1 MKSSVGICIGASTI
15 SFVRLDESSS
25 GLLKIGD
32 TLSVTHNG
40 SPQDLFRESFIKFN
54 PHMLPA
60 VITGRKFRSIINLR
74 SISEPEATELA
85 FGYVKKRFASG
96 NGNAAFSAVASLG
109 AETFII
115 YTLDEEHKISNLI
128 AKNQCASG
136 TGEFFLQQI
145 KRMDIGLAE
154 VLETAKDAFPYKV
167 SGRCSVFCKSD
178 CTHALNKGKPKS
190 EVASGLALMMTEKIE
205 ELLEGVPEG
214 KVLLVGGVTQNN
226 LVMDFLSKK
235 RSGLE
240 IPEEAVYF
248 EALGAAVYAHSNKAE
263 NLTSLENLF
272 VEKET
277 SFVFHPPLK
286 EFRNRVR
293 FCEMES
299 GHSQDGDKCILGLD
313 VGSTT
318 TKAVIIRIADNKI
331 IGKVYLYT
339 LGNPV
344 KAAKECYSEL
354 IRQIPQKINIVGL
367 GTTGS
372 GRHIAGLHA
381 LTTEIINEI
390 IAHATAAI
398 YFDPDVDTIYEIGG
412 QDAKYTFIV
421 NKVPADYAM
430 NEACSAGTGS
440 FIEEAAFEA
449 LGVKVTDIEAMALK
463 GNHPPNFSDQCSTF
477 ISSDIKTA
485 LHENISREDV
495 VAGIVYSICLNY
507 VNRVKGTRQSG
518 EKIFMQGGVCYNK
531 AVPVAMAA
539 LTGSEIIVPPEPGLM
554 GAFGVALEVKNKMEL
569 GLVAEKEFS
578 LEELAGREV
587 LYKKP
592 FICRGGKEKCD
603 RKCEINLIEV
613 MGKNYPFGGACNK
626 YYNLVY
632 HKSYHS
638 EKFDYIKRRNDLIF
652 GKYAPP
658 AQLPDDAVSIGINR
672 SFHTHT
678 VFPLYYNFFTSLG
691 IKVVLSD
698 EVEDTRQRELTS
710 FCYPC
715 QLSIG
720 LFQNLLNKKPDY
732 YFVPQVLEMYVE
744 DAKYHRLDFNSSC
757 AFVGE
762 EPLFLRQAFKDYELN
777 GQFIMPVLNFANGYG
792 SQEEKFLLI
801 ASQVG
806 IADKAGIKKAYNYA
820 VRMQQAYHN
829 EMFAMGEEFLDML
842 KENPDAVGMV
852 LVGRPYNSYTHTAN
866 KGIPQ
871 KFASRGVYVLP
882 FDMFDYRK
890 ETVDEDQFW
899 EGSKKI
905 LKAAKIIKQHPQLYA
920 TYISNFSCAPD
931 SMTIPQFRTIM
942 GSKPSLT
949 LELDGHTADAGIN
962 TRIDAALDI
971 IQNYRKLNENKKI
984 SASDNFVAAKIQFSA
999 LDTYFIS
1006 SGGEKIPLT
1015 DKRVVVIVPSIGDLC
1030 VEYFAAG
1037 MRSQGINTIA
1047 LPEGNNEIL
1056 KYGRANATGKEC
1068 LPLILIAGSLID
1080 YLENKWDEKS
1090 FVVMLIV
1097 QGAGNCRLGQYPV
1110 FLRNL
1115 ILRKKLRNVAVL
1127 PLMNEDGFAG
1137 FGPHFALRAVQ
1148 NILAADVLDD
1158 IRSGIMAHAEDPVQG
1173 LKIFRE
1179 EFVRL
1184 LQAEEIRPTEIYK
1197 DLKIFAKNIK
1207 ARVPAK
1213 KSIKEAKYIALVG
1226 EIYVRR
1232 DHFSHR
1238 FLNRRFAE
1246 KGFILKDAYITEWLF
1261 YVDYLL
1267 SLKLL
1272 EPDTSFRKK
1281 YERFIRQMFMR
1292 LAEYRIKKTLE
1303 RSGYY
1308 EYSRT
1313 DIEKLI
1319 NHSRHIV
1326 PVDCK
1331 GEPGLTLGVALAETI
1346 EKYCGVV
1353 NLGPFGCM
1361 PTRFSES
1368 VTVPEMT
1375 IENKIHA
1382 KRLNNHSYDL
1392 PPVFNRKMNIPFL
1405 TIETD
1410 GNVYPQATEAK
1421 IETFLMQAEKTSK
1434 LMKETR
1440 K

>member
-1 MKSSVGICIGASTI
+1 
-15 SFVRLDESSS
+15 
-25 GLLKIGD
+25 
-32 TLSVTHNG
+32 
-40 SPQDLFRESFIKFN
+40 
-54 PHMLPA
+54 
-60 VITGRKFRSIINLR
+60 
-74 SISEPEATELA
+74 
-85 FGYVKKRFASG
+85 
-96 NGNAAFSAVASLG
+96 
-109 AETFII
+109 
-115 YTLDEEHKISNLI
+115 
-128 AKNQCASG
+128 
-136 TGEFFLQQI
+136 
-145 KRMDIGLAE
+145 MDIGLDE
-154 VLETAKDAFPYKV
+154 VLETAKDAVPYKV

-190 EVASGLALMMTEKIE
+190 EVASGLALMMAEKVE
-205 ELLEGVPEG
+205 ELLETVPDG
-214 KVLLVGGVTQNN
+214 KILLVGGVTRNN
-226 LVMDFLSKK
+226 LVMDFLRRKNNNLLVPK
-235 RSGLE
+235 
-240 IPEEAVYF
+240 EAAFF
-248 EALGAAVYAHSNKAE
+248 EALGAAVYAHNNEIKSV
-263 NLTSLENLF
+263 TSLDNLF
-272 VEKET
+272 VKKDA

-286 EFRNRVR
+286 NYQHKVR
-293 FCEMES
+293 FCEMEQ
-299 GHSQDGDKCILGLD
+299 GQAQNGDKCILGLD

-318 TKAVIIRIADNKI
+318 TKAVVIRVADDKI
-331 IGKVYLYT
+331 LGKVYLYT
-339 LGNPV
+339 HGNPIR
-344 KAAKECYSEL
+344 AAKECYAEL
-354 IRQIPQKINIVGL
+354 LRQIPQEIKIVGI

-390 IAHATAAI
+390 IAHASAAI
-398 YFDPDVDTIYEIGG
+398 YFDPEVDTIYEIGG

-440 FIEEAAFEA
+440 FIEEAAFES

-485 LHENISREDV
+485 LHENISRENV

-518 EKIFMQGGVCYNK
+518 DKIFMQGGVCYNK
-531 AVPVAMAA
+531 AVPIAMAA

-554 GAFGVALEVKNKMEL
+554 GAFGVALEVKNKIEL
-569 GLVAEKEFS
+569 GLVQEKEYS
-578 LEELAGREV
+578 LKELSERDV
-587 LYKKP
+587 VYKDP

-603 RKCEINLIEV
+603 RKCEINLINV

-632 HKSYHS
+632 DKAVES
-638 EKFDYIKRRNDLIF
+638 EKFDYVKRRNHLIF
-652 GKYAPP
+652 NKFAP
-658 AQLPDDAVSIGINR
+658 AAELPDNAVSVGINR

-678 VFPLYYNFFTSLG
+678 IFPLYYNFFTSLG

-698 EVEDTRQRELTS
+698 DVEEDARQRELTS

-744 DAKYHRLDFNSSC
+744 DAAYHRLDFNSSC

-762 EPLFLRQAFKDYELN
+762 EPLFLRQAFKDYRLN

-801 ASQVG
+801 ADQIG
-806 IADKAGIKKAYNYA
+806 IKDKAKIKEAYNFA
-820 VRMQQAYHN
+820 VRMQQEYHK
-829 EMFAMGEEFLDML
+829 EMFSMGEEFLEML
-842 KENPDAVGMV
+842 KENPDALGMV
-852 LVGRPYNSYTHTAN
+852 LIGRPYNSYTHFAN

-882 FDMFDYRK
+882 FDMFDYRN

-905 LKAAKIIKQHPQLYA
+905 LKAAKIIKPHPQLYA

-942 GSKPSLT
+942 GDKPSLT

-971 IQNYRKLNENKKI
+971 IQNYRKLNEKKKI
-984 SASDNFVAAKIQFSA
+984 KGAENFVPAKMQFTA

-1006 SGGEKIPLT
+1006 SEGEKIPLN

-1037 MRSQGINTIA
+1037 MRSQGFNTVA

-1080 YLENKWDEKS
+1080 YLENQWDGKS
-1090 FVVMLIV
+1090 YVVMLIV

-1115 ILRKKLRNVAVL
+1115 ILRKKLKNVAVL

-1137 FGPHFALRAVQ
+1137 FGPHFSLRAVQ

-1158 IRSGIMAHAEDPVQG
+1158 IRSGIMAHAEDPVRG
-1173 LKIFRE
+1173 IEIFKE
-1179 EFVRL
+1179 EFKRL
-1184 LQAEEIRPTEIYK
+1184 TKAEEERPKDIYK
-1197 DLKIFAKNIK
+1197 DLKVFARNIKKKVPAGKNIK
-1207 ARVPAK
+1207 D
-1213 KSIKEAKYIALVG
+1213 AKYIALVG

-1232 DHFSHR
+1232 DHFSHKY
-1238 FLNRRFAE
+1238 LNKRFAE

-1281 YERFIRQMFMR
+1281 YERFIRQLFMR
-1292 LAEYRIKKTLE
+1292 RAEYKIKKILAHT
-1303 RSGYY
+1303 GYY

-1313 DIEKLI
+1313 DIKKLLD
-1319 NHSRHIV
+1319 HSKHII
-1326 PVDCK
+1326 PVECK

-1375 IENKIHA
+1375 IENKISA
-1382 KRLNNHSYDL
+1382 KKLNDPSYDL
-1392 PPVFNRKMNIPFL
+1392 PLSFNRKMNIPFL

-1421 IETFLMQAEKTSK
+1421 IETFLMQAEKTSR
-1434 LMKETR
+1434 LMEELK